1 MSGYDEHVFTAPDG
15 VRTYYRRYAAGGGG
29 GGLPVLC
36 MHGLTRNSRDFAA
49 IAPRI
54 AETGREV
61 IAIDTRG
68 RGKSDR
74 DPVPANYQYATYVDD
89 VEGLLAEAG
98 WDRIV
103 TVGTSMGGLMS
114 MVLAARRPGLIRAGV
129 INDIGPELDPAG
141 IGRIMGYVGGAPA
154 FAGWDEA
161 AAAVRATNAVAFP
174 NETGDAF
181 WLDFARRVARETP
194 DGQVELDYDPK
205 IAEPFKS
212 GGTAPDLWPLFEAM
226 ADFPVLLV
234 RGAITDLLSEATVD
248 EMARRHPGLSVVNV
262 PDIGHA
268 PLLDEPEA
276 WDAIEAFLKKAP

>member
-1 MSGYDEHVFTAPDG
+1 VSGYDEHFFTAPDG
-15 VRTYYRRYAAGGGG
+15 VRTYYRRYAASGGGG
-29 GGLPVLC
+29 RLPVLC

-68 RGKSDR
+68 RGRSDR
-74 DPVPANYQYATYVDD
+74 DPVAANYGYGTYVDD

-114 MVLAARRPGLIRAGV
+114 MFLAARRPGLISAGV

-174 NETGDAF
+174 NETGDAL
-181 WLDFARRVARETP
+181 WLDIARRGARETP
-194 DGQVELDYDPK
+194 DGENRILIYGRKTVVFLTAGFLIEENWARLEV
-205 IAEPFKS
+205 IS
-212 GGTAPDLWPLFEAM
+212 GRAARARAARGTRIRL
-226 ADFPVLLV
+226 
-234 RGAITDLLSEATVD
+234 
-248 EMARRHPGLSVVNV
+248 ARP
-262 PDIGHA
+262 
-268 PLLDEPEA
+268 
-276 WDAIEAFLKKAP
+276 